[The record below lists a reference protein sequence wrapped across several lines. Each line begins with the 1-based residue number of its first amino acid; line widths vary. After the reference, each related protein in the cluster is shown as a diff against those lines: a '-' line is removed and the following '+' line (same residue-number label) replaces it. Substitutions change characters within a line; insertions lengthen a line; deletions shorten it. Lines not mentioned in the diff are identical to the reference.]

1 MTDDARSQFVA
12 ELRVTADHLTHL
24 QDRLREGI
32 IDLRRSVGLGR
43 IAWGLRVQTNGGVAI
58 APGVAFAPGGVR
70 LAIDTAVTLT
80 APGTPGLFRVVL
92 RAGNSDREA
101 LRVDSTP
108 TLILLTTS
116 ATIEPD
122 DGSNLG
128 GDALPLAAVN
138 PTEGGFTVTQDDAL
152 FVALGHHTHS
162 GQHLQ
167 DSQGRGHYDGP
178 PLSVAG
184 PTGPGGPPAGKRDA
198 GGGGGGAAPQREGGR
213 GGGGRGGARRVRR

>member
-128 GDALPLAAVN
+128 GDALAIAAVIV
-138 PTEGGFTVTQDDAL
+138 TDGGFTLTQDDAL

-167 DSQGRGHYDGP
+167 DSQGRWHYDGP

-184 PTGPGGPPAGKRDA
+184 SPQPPGPPPGKKGRAAAGAPRTPHG
-198 GGGGGGAAPQREGGR
+198 GGGGGGAPAAP
-213 GGGGRGGARRVRR
+213 A